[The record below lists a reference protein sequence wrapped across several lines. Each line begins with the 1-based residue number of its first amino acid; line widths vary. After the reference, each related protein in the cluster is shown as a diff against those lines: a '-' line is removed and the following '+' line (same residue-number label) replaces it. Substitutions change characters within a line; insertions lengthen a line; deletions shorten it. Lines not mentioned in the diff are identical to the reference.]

1 MVDVSETIQELKRA
15 RQRIED
21 IGLEKAKKTHD
32 FYSELSE
39 TMDEYREDAVGTGD
53 FETYV
58 EFQGI
63 LDDMLERVKKN
74 QDEIHRPE
82 DFERVIDDFEKR
94 VIRESDFRHAES
106 TLSDVRELSETIDRI
121 NEIEKEL
128 RYEKGKLERRK
139 SELESRLKSIKR
151 KIDTAKGVSDI
162 DPSPL
167 VSLIESYNSSVETDF
182 EEFYNNAPA
191 IKVAR
196 IGEKARDFPLADIK
210 PLDKETV
217 RILERTGMGRKTVSE
232 VLEYADYSDSKLSHY
247 IDKPEE
253 FRRNVSQT
261 WFKLLSADDFKISVE
276 TPQNLIKHKVPELV
290 RVVGE
295 FGSDETVR
303 KLREIHSIAER
314 GEYAPMRRAYLSEK
328 ETGDKNLE
336 DLQEEKEDIESE
348 IGEIK
353 SKIDEIE
360 SASSYFI
367 E

>member
-1 MVDVSETIQELKRA
+1 MADVSERIQELKRA

-39 TMDEYREDAVGTGD
+39 TMEEYREDAVGTGD

-63 LDDMLERVKKN
+63 LDDLLQRINNSQNEVYRA
-74 QDEIHRPE
+74 E
-82 DFERVIDDFEKR
+82 DFERVIDGFEKR
-94 VIRESDFRHAES
+94 VIRESDFRRAES
-106 TLSDVRELSETIDRI
+106 RLADVRELAETIDRVR
-121 NEIEKEL
+121 EIEKEL
-128 RYEKGKLERRK
+128 RYEKGRLERRK
-139 SELESRLKSIKR
+139 SELESRLKRVGR

-167 VSLIESYNSSVETDF
+167 ISIIESYNSSVETDF
-182 EEFYNNAPA
+182 EEFYNSAPS

-196 IGEKARDFPLADIK
+196 LGEKARDLPLADIK

-217 RILERTGMGRKTVSE
+217 EILRRTGMGQKTVSE
-232 VLEYADYSDSKLSHY
+232 VLEYADYSNSKLSHY
-247 IDKPEE
+247 IERPDE

-276 TPQNLIKHKVPELV
+276 TPQNLIKHKVPELIRIV
-290 RVVGE
+290 DE
-295 FGSDETVR
+295 FGSEETVR
-303 KLREIHSIAER
+303 RLREIHSVAEK

-328 ETGDKNLE
+328 ETGDKGLE
-336 DLQEEKEDIESE
+336 DLQEEKRDIESE
-348 IGEIK
+348 IDEIE

-360 SASSYFI
+360 SASSYFM